1 MVLEDLEIKGH
12 KALWVGRGMSGKSW
26 EMDEFDPNILYETLK
41 EQIKKINTNQQNQRC
56 LRKLSS
62 VSVPSKCKAYDA
74 LKSTSLQTV
83 QIWTLLLKN

>member
-26 EMDEFDPNILYETLK
+26 EMDEYDPNILYETLK
-41 EQIKKINTNQQNQRC
+41 EQIKNINQQNQRG

-62 VSVPSKCKAYDA
+62 VSVPSKCKVYDA
-74 LKSTSLQTV
+74 
-83 QIWTLLLKN
+83 